1 MSLLTTL
8 SAEAATRVEL
18 PFPAIV
24 FGIIGI
30 VTFTALALVMW
41 SYRDVANR
49 HPHKSAQHDASHGH
63 ADASGSSH

>member
-8 SAEAATRVEL
+8 SAEAATHVEL
-18 PFPAIV
+18 PFPAVV

-30 VTFTALALVMW
+30 VTFAALGLVMW

-49 HPHKSAQHDASHGH
+49 HPQKSAQHDASHGH
-63 ADASGSSH
+63 ADAAGSSH